1 MNVLVFGASGA
12 TGRLLVERA
21 TAAGHGVTAFVRDPA
36 RIDLNVAGLKIV
48 QGDVLD
54 AGSVDRAVAGHDA
67 VLSALGNDARR
78 PPPVLSQGIVHIL
91 DAMEGHRVRRIVVLT
106 AAGALRERAGF
117 LAGSAGL
124 RLARFMMSGLYEE
137 HRKML
142 EELRRRD
149 LDWIAVRA
157 VILTNGPPRGRYR
170 IVVEGIPHWGAL
182 VSRADVADFM
192 IQQLTRNEFVRTM
205 PAIAN

>member
-1 MNVLVFGASGA
+1 VKVIIFGASGT
-12 TGRLLVERA
+12 TGRILVGRA
-21 TAAGHGVTAFVRDPA
+21 LEEGHEVTAFVRDPTRA
-36 RIDLNVAGLKIV
+36 TFPRGGVRIA

-54 AGSVDRAVAGHDA
+54 AVSVDRAIAGQEA

-91 DAMEGHRVRRIVVLT
+91 DAMERHGAKRIVVLT

-117 LAGSAGL
+117 LGGTAGL
-124 RLARFMMSGLYEE
+124 RLARRMMSGLYEE

-149 LDWIAVRA
+149 LDWVAVRA
-157 VILTNGPPRGRYR
+157 VILTNRPARGHYR
-170 IVVEGIPHWGAL
+170 VVLEGIPRWGAFI
-182 VSRADVADFM
+182 SRADVAGFM
-192 IQQLTRNEFVRTM
+192 LRQLTSNEFVRKM
-205 PAIAN
+205 PAIGN